1 MILQQLSIQK
11 AGLVFEV
18 SSFFNRTPSKESI
31 VALCDC
37 KGWFITFDQ
46 LQLLFHSIYEF
57 REFGRSVL
65 VQGYISL
72 KQRMLSQ
79 INESAETRYANLLNN
94 NPEIFQNAP
103 LKNIATYLGIT
114 NTSLSR
120 IRKEFSKK

>member
-1 MILQQLSIQK
+1 
-11 AGLVFEV
+11 
-18 SSFFNRTPSKESI
+18 